1 MRIYPSSGE
10 HQNQKGNLAMNMK
23 NIALA
28 ASVAML
34 VAISGQALAAPFE
47 SNAMNAYASQQ
58 TVQQDTHH
66 YVGGPKY
73 ND

>member
-1 MRIYPSSGE
+1 M
-10 HQNQKGNLAMNMK
+10 KMK

-34 VAISGQALAAPFE
+34 VAISGQALAAPFAW
-47 SNAMNAYASQQ
+47 NAMAASTSQQ
-58 TVQQDTHH
+58 TAQQDTHR
-66 YVGGPKY
+66 YFGGPKS

>member
-1 MRIYPSSGE
+1 
-10 HQNQKGNLAMNMK
+10 MNIK
-23 NIALA
+23 NFALA

-34 VAISGQALAAPFE
+34 VAISGQALAATYT

-58 TVQQDTHH
+58 TAPQDAHR
-66 YVGGPKY
+66 YFGGPKY